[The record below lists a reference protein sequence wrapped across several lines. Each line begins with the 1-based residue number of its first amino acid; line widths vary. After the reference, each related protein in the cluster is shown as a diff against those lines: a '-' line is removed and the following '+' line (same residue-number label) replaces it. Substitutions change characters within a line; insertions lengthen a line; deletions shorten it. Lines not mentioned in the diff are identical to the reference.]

1 MHVSIGTLTPPFH
14 PSITEYTLRLR
25 LEEEEDEE
33 PPAAAP
39 SRSNDDDARRQRHH
53 HGPAAVVCVL
63 PLPCDPAADVTVAGV
78 LLPSGVAYRPA
89 VAGAFDVIPEYEDDV
104 VKHGTTAPAPAATR
118 RMPPVPLARGRNVIA
133 VTVHADTDGRD
144 VAFTHFLSLNSA
156 VLSLTI
162 NE

>member
-1 MHVSIGTLTPPFH
+1 LHVSIGTLTPPFH

-89 VAGAFDVIPEYEDDV
+89 VAGAFDVIP
-104 VKHGTTAPAPAATR
+104 AATR